1 MFEGDVI
8 IPVLSDSESASYEP
22 HSFVHGSLSLPW
34 RIRVEMSILRTV
46 RTGSELPRDA
56 PGISPSR
63 LVTYAHLTL
72 DYSAVLRIRYDT
84 MLVTF
89 VVREGSEFFLLF
101 RGFYVGVSGYK
112 IKLQGFISPSVCI
125 LTYGT
130 CDWRMFFNTR
140 VYKSRARFGHS
151 D

>member
-1 MFEGDVI
+1 
-8 IPVLSDSESASYEP
+8 
-22 HSFVHGSLSLPW
+22 
-34 RIRVEMSILRTV
+34 MSILRTV
-46 RTGSELPRDA
+46 RTGTELARDA

-72 DYSAVLRIRYDT
+72 DYSAVLWIRYDT

-89 VVREGSEFFLLF
+89 LFREGSEIFLLF
-101 RGFYVGVSGYK
+101 SGFCVVISGYK
-112 IKLQGFISPSVCI
+112 MKLQGFIPPSVYI

-130 CDWRMFFNTR
+130 SDRIMFFKTG
-140 VYKSRARFGHS
+140 VHKSRARFGHS